1 MGLLS
6 KKRLENIRK
15 FWNSNYRGQNLVPSL
30 LSHIDALEQQL
41 KDGEIKVR
49 VGAIEATVDAGPDGK
64 FGTKDDEVKLKRAP
78 RKRKPA
84 AKKKPASKKK

>member
-1 MGLLS
+1 MGLINR
-6 KKRLENIRK
+6 KRLGYIRR
-15 FWNSNYRGQNLVPSL
+15 FWNSNYKGQNLVPEL
-30 LSHIDALEQQL
+30 LQHIDALEQQL

-78 RKRKPA
+78 RKKKKPS
-84 AKKKPASKKK
+84 AKKK

>member
-6 KKRLENIRK
+6 KKRLENIRE
-15 FWNSNYRGQNLVPSL
+15 FWNTNYKGQDLVPSL

-49 VGAIEATVDAGPDGK
+49 VGAIEATIDAGPDEK

-84 AKKKPASKKK
+84 AKKKPSAKKK